1 MVGAISVF
9 GASLV
14 GIIFLLGLKAW
25 EMRRERIVAPR
36 LRARLDAGALVL
48 KSQIEKGEAFLG
60 ELPSLASFVAMKT
73 LAGGSVY
80 LARLARRMSESAYRL
95 ADFISHKHNFERRET
110 RSEFLKTMI
119 EHKNGLANSLSQ
131 PIMNAVKK
139 RRARKEAT
147 TSAPSTETVSEVQS

>member
-9 GASLV
+9 GVSLL
-14 GIIFLLGLKAW
+14 GIVFLLALKAW
-25 EMRRERIVAPR
+25 EMRRERLVAPR
-36 LRARLDAGALVL
+36 LRAQLDTGALAL

-60 ELPSLASFVAMKT
+60 EVPSLASLVAMKT
-73 LAGGSVY
+73 LAGGSVH

-119 EHKNGLANSLSQ
+119 EHKNGLAQ

-139 RRARKEAT
+139 RGARKAMQKPDQSVEI
-147 TSAPSTETVSEVQS
+147 VSEVQS